1 MAYLSKITLPS
12 GTTYDIKDAEARQA
26 IAGGITYIGVS
37 STAITDGGSQQP
49 TIGGQVVTPANGNLC
64 IYDSAEFLFTGTYGD
79 GGAWSEFGDMS
90 TLGDMAYVDTASASY
105 TPVGSVSLTNEN
117 KTPSISASTGT
128 SEDKTFQCS
137 GSVGAPNISL
147 DSAGA
152 TGSFATGLN
161 AVAPGGTA
169 PSNPITYYSVTGETL
184 SLYQI
189 GYNTGDAKTG
199 DASYTA
205 DAPSFTGGYVKLA
218 NGSIGVPTSASF
230 SGTAATI
237 QVSPD
242 SE

>member
-26 IAGGITYIGVS
+26 IAGGVSYIGVS
-37 STAITDGGSQQP
+37 STAITDGGSQKP
-49 TIGGQVVTPANGNLC
+49 TIGGQSVTPENGNLC
-64 IYDSAEFLFTGTYGD
+64 IYNSAEFLFTGTYGN
-79 GGAWSEFGDMS
+79 GGVWSEFGDMS
-90 TLGDMAYVDTASASY
+90 TLGDMAYVDTASGSY
-105 TPVGSVSLTNEN
+105 TPVGSVSLTNKN
-117 KTPSISASTGT
+117 KTPSISASAGT
-128 SEDKTFQCS
+128 SKDKTFQCS

-152 TGSFATGLN
+152 TGSFATGLS
-161 AVAPGGTA
+161 AVAPGRTA
-169 PSNPITYYSVTGETL
+169 PSNPVTYYSVAGETL

-189 GYNTGDAKTG
+189 GYGTANAKTG
-199 DASYTA
+199 DASYKA
-205 DAPSFTGGYVKLA
+205 GSPSFTGGYIKLS
-218 NGSIGVPTSASF
+218 NGAISVPASATF

>member
-1 MAYLSKITLPS
+1 MAYISKITLPS

-26 IAGGITYIGVS
+26 IVGGVIYIGVS
-37 STAITDGGSQQP
+37 STAITDGGSQKP
-49 TIGGQVVTPANGNLC
+49 TIGGEQVTPENGNLC
-64 IYDSAEFLFTGTYGD
+64 VYQSQEFLFTGTYGD
-79 GGAWSEFGDMS
+79 GGTWSEFGDMS
-90 TLGDMAYVDTASASY
+90 TLGDMAYVDTASGSY
-105 TPVGSVSLTNEN
+105 TPGGSVSFTNADQ
-117 KTPSISASTGT
+117 TPSISGAAGT
-128 SEDKTFQCS
+128 SSDKTFQCS
-137 GSVGAPNISL
+137 GSVSAPSISV

-152 TGSFATGLN
+152 TSSFATGIS

-169 PSNPITYYSVTGETL
+169 PTNPVTYYDVTSETL

-189 GYNTGDAKTG
+189 GYGTADAKTG

-205 DAPSFTGGYVKLA
+205 GAPSFTGGYIKLS
-218 NGSIGVPTSASF
+218 NGAISVPASATF